1 MVFIKALNP
10 DGASTPPPLRYV
22 DALSR
27 STNVIL
33 W

>member
-10 DGASTPPPLRYV
+10 DIASIPLRYV

-27 STNVIL
+27 SINAIL